1 MTNIMHD
8 TPEAASVIRKL
19 WIGETDRF
27 RQHLLRLDPAS
38 RANRFGTPVTDY
50 FIEKYAAKALGPD
63 SVVHG
68 FFVDG
73 TLRGCA
79 ELRVSADHVSNEAE
93 AAFSIEQPWQHV
105 GVGSALMGR
114 TILAARNRS
123 IRKLYMNC
131 LSHNH
136 PMQAIARKYEA
147 DLRFEANDVVAE
159 ITNPRPDPLSLFR
172 EFMADGYSFATA
184 ILDAQ
189 SRMLKA
195 A

>member
-1 MTNIMHD
+1 MHD
-8 TPEAASVIRKL
+8 TPETSGVIRKL

-27 RQHLLRLDPAS
+27 RKHLLRLDPES

-73 TLRGCA
+73 VLRGCA
-79 ELRVSADHVSNEAE
+79 ELRVSADHSPDEGE
-93 AAFSIEQPWQHV
+93 AAFSIERPWQNA

-114 TILAARNRS
+114 TILAARNRA

-159 ITNPRPDPLSLFR
+159 IINPHPNPLSLFR
-172 EFMADGYSFATA
+172 EFMADSHSLATT

>member
-1 MTNIMHD
+1 MQD
-8 TPEAASVIRKL
+8 TIETPHVIRKL
-19 WIGETDRF
+19 WIGETERF
-27 RQHLLRLDPAS
+27 REHLQRLDSAS
-38 RANRFGTPVTDY
+38 RSNRFGTPVTDY
-50 FIEKYAAKALGPD
+50 FIEKYAAKALGRE
-63 SVVHG
+63 SIVHG
-68 FFVDG
+68 FFIDG
-73 TLRGCA
+73 VLRGCG
-79 ELRVSADHVSNEAE
+79 ELRVSADHSRNEAE
-93 AAFSIEQPWQHV
+93 AAFSIEQPWQNA
-105 GVGSALMGR
+105 GVGSALLGR

-172 EFMADGYSFATA
+172 EFMEDGYSFATA
-184 ILDAQ
+184 VLDAQ
-189 SRMLKA
+189 GRMLKA

>member
-1 MTNIMHD
+1 MHESPE
-8 TPEAASVIRKL
+8 TPGVIRKL
-19 WIGETDRF
+19 WVGETNRF
-27 RQHLLRLDPAS
+27 REHLLRLDPTS

-73 TLRGCA
+73 VLRGCA
-79 ELRVSADHVSNEAE
+79 ELRVAADHFPHEAE
-93 AAFSIEQPWQHV
+93 AAFSIEQPWQNA

-172 EFMADGYSFATA
+172 EFTADGYSFATTL
-184 ILDAQ
+184 LDAQ